1 MASLHNVSLH
11 RRLAVL
17 SEAMRRRVKY
27 REAMREKA
35 KACATIRAALAEAN
49 IDAAQNDG
57 VRCFASAERE
67 VSRWPDT
74 PELQRAD
81 ADFIAQDP
89 KLTPRES
96 LAAQAAGRAARFAG
110 RPPPDPRTMSPVDW
124 YAWSLAI
131 RSSEAS
137 HLL

>member
-1 MASLHNVSLH
+1 
-11 RRLAVL
+11 
-17 SEAMRRRVKY
+17 
-27 REAMREKA
+27 MREKA

-96 LAAQAAGRAARFAG
+96 LAAQAAGRAALRRPPTARSADHVARRLVRLVAGHPLQRGIAPTVTLAGQALYVLRDGRFA
-110 RPPPDPRTMSPVDW
+110 
-124 YAWSLAI
+124 A
-131 RSSEAS
+131 SSG
-137 HLL
+137 